1 MMTSKKKTPDCSR
14 NIRLLK
20 YYEKENASSRAL
32 SDKFLI
38 GRTQATGLIKNKDTV
53 LKLWKS
59 KGNDEMKTKKRRK
72 TKSINNN
79 INNVVYEWFLQI
91 IVCVFGFFY
100 ALYISVIWKYCTSII
115 CHYFRSLR

>member
-1 MMTSKKKTPDCSR
+1 MTTSKKKTPDCSR
-14 NIRLLK
+14 NIRLLE

-91 IVCVFGFFY
+91 IVCVFGFFMH
-100 ALYISVIWKYCTSII
+100 SI
-115 CHYFRSLR
+115 